1 MEETKTLRTNKF
13 LLWFRSIWVEFPA
26 TCNQKIR
33 VQYTYIFEVCV
44 PVSIYT

>member
-33 VQYTYIFEVCV
+33 IQYTYIFEVCV